1 MGFLIEKIVT
11 LADSNQLDFF
21 ENYLSVRNHSLPL
34 LLVKTIR
41 KYPKENAAFYS
52 KKIYQ
57 NSQSEALKNLNQLAH
72 HTFKLSSFF
81 SQHFPNYL
89 FNQLNKIDLL
99 LFENKKQEAL
109 ELLKTSIE
117 VAQKV
122 EDFNALSV
130 FCEMANQH
138 FYGFSKTL
146 PKNHLQETYKTE
158 ETLLL
163 ILATQDNLVRSNET
177 VSAKKNIQ
185 KELAFLKSFFNS
197 KTKSIQL
204 LAKQSYL
211 QLLSHFNHPD
221 FYKKETLNLIKNTLK
236 EIETH
241 PYLMIVKHKEKMM
254 SLDYMYLKHTR
265 LVLDEKEI
273 NSACSKI
280 ITKWRTHYVA
290 ENTIDTGLF
299 LALSVQGSFLITNY
313 YYHKIPSNLNKSIN
327 ETIDLCESL
336 LHKIDWDKEGFLK
349 HLNFCNVYALF
360 LILSNQDKKA
370 IKLIESILHQYQQKS
385 FKKLYDGLFVILIM
399 AYLKA
404 NLFDEVAIT
413 YSRYKK
419 LIKDDVTI
427 IENDLIIRALYYIA
441 QQKTQGKKQY
451 QQKLDNVISELRKDA
466 RLKNNLLLVERII
479 NAVIGIGF
487 IPFS

>member
-1 MGFLIEKIVT
+1 MSFLIEKIISISN
-11 LADSNQLDFF
+11 SNQLDLF
-21 ENYLSVRNHSLPL
+21 ENYLNSRSHTLPL

-41 KYPKENAAFYS
+41 EFPQQDSAFYS

-57 NSQSEALKNLNQLAH
+57 NSQPDSLKNLNQLAH
-72 HTFKLSSFF
+72 HTFKLSSFL

-89 FNQLNKIDLL
+89 LGSLKIIDLL
-99 LFENKKQEAL
+99 LFENKKSEAL
-109 ELLKTSIE
+109 ELLKTNIL
-117 VAQKV
+117 VAEKI
-122 EDFNALSV
+122 EDFSALAI
-130 FCEMANQH
+130 FYEIANLH
-138 FYGFSKTL
+138 FYNFSKTL
-146 PKNHLQETYKTE
+146 PKNHLLETQSIQQN
-158 ETLLL
+158 LLH

-185 KELAFLKSFFNS
+185 KELTYLKSFFNS
-197 KTKSIQL
+197 KIKSIQL

-211 QLLSHFNHPD
+211 MLLSHFNHPD
-221 FYKKETLNLIKNTLK
+221 FYKKETLNLIKSTLK

-241 PYLMIVKHKEKMM
+241 TYLSIVRHKEKMM

-280 ITKWRTHYVA
+280 INKWRTHYVA

-313 YYHKIPSNLNKSIN
+313 YYHKIPSNINKNIN
-327 ETIDLCESL
+327 ETVDLCESL

-360 LILSNQDKKA
+360 LILSNQEKKA

-399 AYLKA
+399 AYLQA
-404 NLFDEVAIT
+404 NLFDEVATT

-451 QQKLDNVISELRKDA
+451 QQKLDAVLAELKKDA
-466 RLKNNLLLVERII
+466 TLKDNLLLVERTIKS
-479 NAVIGIGF
+479 VIA
-487 IPFS
+487 